1 MSTSMDS
8 VGSVEGS
15 TEDSMEVMEGE
26 NALISVADL
35 LYERMRGEPL
45 LEELVENTDLLQLAR
60 QLRRF
65 LGCVFGTDEWPA
77 IRVSHVLVERRF
89 KSLLKVLLEALRQ
102 PAIAAEENPLPAA
115 VGMLSQ
121 EYLEDERVVAFL
133 EEIRSAKVEQ
143 DAAAAEPA
151 EQEPAGVA
159 DPDIMEAD
167 DVVPDESKAA
177 DRPADDQVADD
188 SAASQGPA
196 GQGPG
201 YDANGIN
208 VHSFGELELPQHI
221 IRAAQD
227 CWRQFLATARTRE
240 AAGEAIYSALFEAA
254 PTFQKLFTTPRA
266 VQALRFMAGL
276 NGFVT
281 ELSDPP
287 KLKVLVETL
296 GFVHLHLDVTVPW
309 VVIFR
314 DALLDL
320 FHVELAEK
328 FTPQAAE
335 GWKTLLN
342 YVGGAIIF
350 VKAHYAERIQCLL
363 KSWAVCN
370 HNKDDTKVVG
380 DDSASQGSE
389 ETNQQR
395 LQAVEKKG
403 WLFGRRKQK
412 DVEEHYGNV
421 HSEQVEKEVVSES
434 LNFGSQKVPTTYPE
448 MFLFNA
454 AVMGFGTSAWMNEV
468 LDCFHN
474 IVVNVSNSARLQQE
488 CDVLALRISKSTK
501 GTVNF
506 AEYKSC
512 MLASLRSLLPRDWDS
527 LHEVAWTWL
536 WENVERLLLKI
547 MGSPPR
553 WEKALGKFLDGLDE
567 DQKYDARKEIYAR
580 FFAVAPAGQDFFK
593 QSNTYLHFIAE
604 KIIQMT
610 LELYRD
616 PTKMVDDISALG
628 LRHVGYG
635 IPTELF
641 GPFCTACIEVVMTL
655 TKDTTTVEAFR
666 WSLGLIANVLC
677 RTITEGS
684 TIVMTSINA
693 NSQRLF
699 RKAISCAP
707 RGERAQ
713 WMLLVQVGTQ
723 NISPL
728 AWAIESGAFEA
739 ATAIIKD
746 LLTIRADR
754 DRYYFGVDDLFKRH
768 PDIVNNLCQNAMN
781 ILPTLLDG
789 LIWRSRL
796 TEAGFRRV
804 NYFVKHLLLDEEGDF
819 SQTLSWITKAKDP
832 IIVRHPVI
840 VMVADMVWTR
850 VASITFFYG
859 KSWFLFT
866 LLLFVTSQ
874 SILEN
879 ANKGERTDWERDL
892 VAICRTFIYGCSMTH
907 LIYCHSRDTFKAFR
921 NSTVFRLGCMWVP
934 NYLKKWQET
943 ASFMLAVSLILMFCL
958 EPLAMCAKHSE
969 GKRFYQ
975 MCEEASGTRWLYTF
989 FSMTA
994 MYLYFA
1000 LLLDLAVISMRVSAF
1015 MLVCIRMLPELML
1028 FLGAL
1033 FTMTL
1038 TFASA
1043 ISVLRHDIHDFAGID
1058 KGCYALVRMVLQMYS
1073 ASKYELL
1080 EDEPVVLAAIFLF
1093 MVAGIIFLLNLFI
1106 AQLSCAYSSVNEDMI
1121 GFARLERAEIIVEI
1135 MPSVPKVRWQKFTK
1149 ELRLHKR
1156 LEFNEGDVGL
1166 AGGIQVREP
1175 AAANPTTID
1184 AIRRFGGST
1193 SQDIAW
1199 PEEESMDEDN
1209 RFARME
1215 KLLERAIKQI
1225 GITDKDEQGGAG
1237 GGGSSGDSGERGG
1250 SEGSLSGEGA
1260 E

>member
-1 MSTSMDS
+1 MSGSLNTSS
-8 VGSVEGS
+8 ASVEEG

-65 LGCVFGTDEWPA
+65 LGCVFDTDEWPA
-77 IRVSHVLVERRF
+77 IRVSHVLIERRF
-89 KSLLKVLLEALRQ
+89 KSLLKALLQALRE
-102 PAIAAEENPLPAA
+102 PAIASEENPLPAA

-121 EYLEDERVVAFL
+121 ELLESEHVVAFL
-133 EEIRSAKVEQ
+133 EEIRFARIDQ
-143 DAAAAEPA
+143 DPASAEPVA
-151 EQEPAGVA
+151 QEPEGL
-159 DPDIMEAD
+159 PDTGLTEAD
-167 DVVPDESKAA
+167 DVVADEDKAE
-177 DRPADDQVADD
+177 DKPTDDKLAEA
-188 SAASQGPA
+188 SAAT
-196 GQGPG
+196 
-201 YDANGIN
+201 ANEIN
-208 VHSFGELELPQHI
+208 VHSFGELEMPLQI
-221 IRAAQD
+221 IKAAQD
-227 CWRQFLATARTRE
+227 CWRQFLATAKTRE

-266 VQALRFMAGL
+266 VQALRFMGGL

-296 GFVHLHLDVTVPW
+296 GFVHLHLDVTIPW
-309 VVIFR
+309 VIIFR

-320 FHVELAEK
+320 FHVELGPK

-363 KSWAVCN
+363 KSWKVCN
-370 HNKDDTKVVG
+370 HNKDDAKVVG
-380 DDSASQGSE
+380 NDSASSRGSE
-389 ETNQQR
+389 E
-395 LQAVEKKG
+395 EKRRQEKAKRSWFG
-403 WLFGRRKQK
+403 IGRRKNEEV
-412 DVEEHYGNV
+412 VEESYGTA
-421 HSEQVEKEVVSES
+421 HSEQAEKEVTGETLSI
-434 LNFGSQKVPTTYPE
+434 GTQKVPTTYPE
-448 MFLFNA
+448 MFQFNA

-474 IVVNVSNSARLQQE
+474 IVVNVANSARLQQE

-501 GTVNF
+501 TTVNF

-547 MGSPPR
+547 MGNPPR

-655 TKDTTTVEAFR
+655 TSDATTVESFR
-666 WSLGLIANVLC
+666 YSLGLVANILC
-677 RTITEGS
+677 RTINEGS

-707 RGERAQ
+707 RGERSN
-713 WMLLVQVGTQ
+713 WMLLVKVGTQ
-723 NISPL
+723 DISPL

-796 TEAGFRRV
+796 TELGSRRV

-819 SQTLSWITKAKDP
+819 SPTLSWITRAKDP

-879 ANKGERTDWERDL
+879 ANKGERTNWERDL
-892 VAICRTFIYGCSMTH
+892 VAICRTFIYCCSMTH

-921 NSTVFRLGCMWVP
+921 NSSVFRLGCMWVP

-943 ASFMLAVSLILMFCL
+943 ASFTLAVSLILMFFL
-958 EPLAMCAKHSE
+958 EPVAMCGKHND

-975 MCEEASGTRWLYTF
+975 MCDEASGTRWLYTF

-1033 FTMTL
+1033 FSVTL

-1043 ISVLRHDIHDFAGID
+1043 ISVLKHDIHDFAGID
-1058 KGCYALVRMVLQMYS
+1058 KGCYALVRMVLHMYS

-1080 EDEPVVLAAIFLF
+1080 EDEPVVLASIFLF

-1135 MPSVPKVRWQKFTK
+1135 MPSVPKARWQNFTR

-1184 AIRRFGGST
+1184 SIRRFGGST

-1199 PEEESMDEDN
+1199 PEEESMDDDN
-1209 RFARME
+1209 RFVRME

-1225 GITDKDEQGGAG
+1225 GITDKDAQG
-1237 GGGSSGDSGERGG
+1237 GGGSSGDSGEQGG
-1250 SEGSLSGEGA
+1250 SEGSEGSMP